1 VITER
6 KGVTVLATVTP
17 LFYWW
22 ADASEENEP
31 IPRRMVFFFREME
44 HKLDELDEYL
54 GKYDQYVRGL
64 ERQIHAF
71 GRVLPLKALRIRCV
85 TRREL
90 VIMRVLL
97 VVGLVPILGRGTT
110 HD

>member
-1 VITER
+1 VIAER

-44 HKLDELDEYL
+44 HKLDEYL
-54 GKYDQYVRGL
+54 GKHDQYVRGL
-64 ERQIHAF
+64 ERQIRAS
-71 GRVLPLKALRIRCV
+71 GRVLP
-85 TRREL
+85 
-90 VIMRVLL
+90 
-97 VVGLVPILGRGTT
+97 
-110 HD
+110 